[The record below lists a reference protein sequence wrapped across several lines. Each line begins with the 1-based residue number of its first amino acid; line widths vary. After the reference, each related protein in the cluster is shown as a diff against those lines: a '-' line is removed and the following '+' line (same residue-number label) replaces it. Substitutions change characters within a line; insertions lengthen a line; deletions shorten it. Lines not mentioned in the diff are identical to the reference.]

1 VRTFLV
7 GIRLRP
13 INVLWRIA
21 AVAAALCFAA
31 RLAPYLLPIRA
42 PDVDATTPAVDFSDR
57 NGLPL
62 GTILS
67 RDQEHTAFVPLAQVS
82 PDFLHAIVAAED
94 GRFYRHGPVDAAAAA
109 RATWQMIRER
119 RVVSGASTIAMQ
131 LARMI
136 SPGHEGIGGKA
147 LEVWGAWR
155 IAAGMNRDQIL
166 EAYVNRLPM
175 GGNVYGV
182 EAAARTYFGIPASKL
197 DLAQASLLA
206 ALPNDPT
213 GLNPYTNMPA
223 LRNRQQYVVER
234 MLADGVITQSQGRA
248 VRDESLTLQ
257 PRGQGIVAGAH
268 FLFSTAAALTPGTTR
283 ARTTL
288 DRPLQEFVETQ
299 VRQTVAGLAGHNV
312 SQAAALVVDNRTGDV
327 LAYAGSADYFDDR
340 ALGRNDGV
348 QSLRQP
354 GSTLKPF
361 LYQDALES
369 HVIRPNTILQDT
381 QAFYAIPGGQ
391 LYSPSDYSGGFLGP
405 VRVRVA
411 LADSLNV
418 PAVRVLALT
427 GVGPFLDRLH
437 ALGFAHLNKPAGY
450 YGLGLTL
457 GSGEVSLWELTHA
470 YLTAARSGD
479 DIPLRILLPSGPRAS
494 KENRTAGA
502 GRQIGD
508 PTAWQLVTDMLA
520 DPHARA
526 ASFGVDSMLSPPFPA
541 AVKTGTS
548 SDYRDTWTVGYTAD
562 YTVGVWAGNFDG
574 RPMRQVSGVV
584 GAAPL
589 WNRIM
594 LHLHEQRDPA
604 PFAAPSGLVRKPIC
618 ATTGAL
624 PGPRCPVVVWEY
636 LYPQDLAG
644 YYRAAETAT
653 IAAPHGSTA
662 AGQVPAPPRVR
673 IVYPRDGD
681 EFLLHATSA
690 GVEIGSAQAIEL
702 QTAGLPNAVVR
713 WRVNGRPIA
722 SLTASGAR
730 AVWQLRDGS
739 WTIEATDGKAV
750 DRIRIGVRRA
760 VVQPLPTGFSTAPPA
775 AISAPPSPAH
785 VMPRGAPS

>member
-7 GIRLRP
+7 GLTSRP
-13 INVLWRIA
+13 LSPLWR
-21 AVAAALCFAA
+21 AVAAAVFACIA
-31 RLAPYLLPIRA
+31 IRLSAYLAPIRA
-42 PDVDATTPAVDFSDR
+42 ADLHATSAAIDFSDR

-62 GTILS
+62 GTLLS
-67 RDQEHTAFVPLAQVS
+67 RDQEHTAFVSLAQVS
-82 PDFLHAIVAAED
+82 PYFLHAIIAAED
-94 GRFYRHGPVDAAAAA
+94 GRYYHHGPVDAAAVA
-109 RATWQMIRER
+109 RATWQMIETR
-119 RVVSGASTIAMQ
+119 RVVSGASTIPMQ
-131 LARMI
+131 LARMLSAGHIGI
-136 SPGHEGIGGKA
+136 SGKL

-155 IAAGMNRDQIL
+155 IAAGMDREQIL

-175 GGNVYGV
+175 GGNIYGV
-182 EAAARTYFGIPASKL
+182 EAASRTYFGIPAAKL

-213 GLNPYTNMPA
+213 GLNPYGHLSA
-223 LRNRQQYVVER
+223 LRSRQRYVLAR
-234 MLADGVITQSQGRA
+234 MVADGYITTAQENTAG
-248 VRDESLTLQ
+248 DESVALQ
-257 PRGQGIVAGAH
+257 PRDEGIVAGAH
-268 FLFSTAAALTPGTTR
+268 FLFYTAGTLPPGTTR

-299 VRQTVAGLAGHNV
+299 IRQTLAGLAGHDV
-312 SQAAALVVDNRTGDV
+312 SQAAVLVVDNRTGDV
-327 LAYAGSADYFDDR
+327 LAYAGSADYFDDL

-381 QAFYAIPGGQ
+381 QAYYAIPGGQ
-391 LYSPSDYSGGFLGP
+391 LYSPSDYSETYLGP

-418 PAVRVLALT
+418 PAVRVLSLT
-427 GVGPFLDRLH
+427 GVGTFLDRLR
-437 ALGFAHLNKPAGY
+437 ALGFVHLDKPAEF

-479 DIPLRILLPSGPRAS
+479 EIPLRVLLAGAGDAS
-494 KENRTAGA
+494 PHGSAVAA

-508 PTAWQLVTDMLA
+508 PAAWQLITDMLA

-526 ASFGVDSMLSPPFPA
+526 ASFGVDSMLAPPFPA

-548 SDYRDTWTVGYTAD
+548 SDYRDTWTVGYTTD

-574 RPMRQVSGVV
+574 RPMRRVSGVV

-594 LHLHEQRDPA
+594 LHLHESRDPA
-604 PFAAPSGLVRKPIC
+604 PFALPATLVREPIC
-618 ATTGAL
+618 ATTGNV
-624 PGPRCPVVVWEY
+624 PGPNCPAVVSEY
-636 LYPQDLAG
+636 LYPQDLTG
-644 YYRAAETAT
+644 YFRTAMPPARSIGTAAT
-653 IAAPHGSTA
+653 IASKPVAMHI
-662 AGQVPAPPRVR
+662 PRVR
-673 IVYPRDGD
+673 IVFPREGD
-681 EFLLHATSA
+681 EFVLHATNA
-690 GVEIGSAQAIEL
+690 GVEIGDAQALEL
-702 QTAGLPNAVVR
+702 QAAAAPNSYVR
-713 WRVNGRPIA
+713 WRVNGKPIA
-722 SLTASGAR
+722 ALTANGLR
-730 AVWQLRDGS
+730 AIWKLRDGA
-739 WTIEATDGKAV
+739 WTVEASDGSAADQV
-750 DRIRIGVRRA
+750 HIYVRRTVA
-760 VVQPLPTGFSTAPPA
+760 QPLPTGFSLPGRST
-775 AISAPPSPAH
+775 
-785 VMPRGAPS
+785 

>member
-1 VRTFLV
+1 MRTFLV
-7 GIRLRP
+7 GFTSP
-13 INVLWRIA
+13 SVNPFWRVI
-21 AVAAALCFAA
+21 VGALVVCVGI
-31 RLAPYLLPIRA
+31 RLAPYLSPIRVA
-42 PDVDATTPAVDFSDR
+42 GVETASPAVDFSDR

-62 GTILS
+62 GTLLS
-67 RDQEHTAFVPLAQVS
+67 RDQEHTAFVPLAQVA

-109 RATWQMIRER
+109 RATWQMVSARK
-119 RVVSGASTIAMQ
+119 VVSGASTITMQ
-131 LARMI
+131 LARMF
-136 SPGHEGIGGKA
+136 SPGHEGVAGKA
-147 LEVWGAWR
+147 LEIWGAWR

-182 EAAARTYFGIPASKL
+182 EAAARTYFGISAAKL

-206 ALPNDPT
+206 ALPNDPS
-213 GLNPYTNMPA
+213 GLNPYISLSA
-223 LRNRQQYVVER
+223 LRARQQYVLGR
-234 MLADGVITQSQGRA
+234 MVADGYITPAQANGA
-248 VRDESLTLQ
+248 RDESVTLQ
-257 PRGQGIVAGAH
+257 PRNQGIIAGAH
-268 FLFSTAAALTPGTTR
+268 FLFYTAATLARSATR

-299 VRQTVAGLAGHNV
+299 IHQTLAGLAANDV
-312 SQAAALVVDNRTGDV
+312 RQAAALVVDNRTGDV

-361 LYQDALES
+361 LYQDALENRII
-369 HVIRPNTILQDT
+369 HPNTILEDT

-391 LYSPSDYSGGFLGP
+391 LYSPNDYSDAFLGP

-418 PAVRVLALT
+418 PAVRVLSLT
-427 GVGPFLDRLH
+427 GVQTFLDRLH
-437 ALGFAHLNKPAGY
+437 ALGFAHLDKPAEY

-470 YLTAARSGD
+470 YLTAARAGD
-479 DIPLRILLPSGPRAS
+479 AIPLRVILPSAA
-494 KENRTAGA
+494 TATGVPPAIA
-502 GRQIGD
+502 GSQIGD
-508 PTAWQLVTDMLA
+508 PAAWQLVTDMIA

-526 ASFGVDSMLSPPFPA
+526 ASFGVDSMLAPPFPA

-548 SDYRDTWTVGYTAD
+548 SDYRDTWTVGYTTD

-574 RPMRQVSGVV
+574 RPMRRVSGVA

-594 LHLHEQRDPA
+594 LHLHERRDPA
-604 PFAAPSGLVRKPIC
+604 PFAIPSALVRKPIC
-618 ATTGAL
+618 ATTGTIPA
-624 PGPRCPVVVWEY
+624 RACPAIVWEY
-636 LYPQDLAG
+636 LYPQELAG
-644 YYRAAETAT
+644 YYRSPESSTLAAAS
-653 IAAPHGSTA
+653 APAA
-662 AGQVPAPPRVR
+662 AGARRSAARVR

-681 EFLLHATSA
+681 EFVLHATGA
-690 GVEIGSAQAIEL
+690 GVEIGNAQALEL
-702 QTAGLPNAVVR
+702 QVVAAPNAAVK
-713 WRVNGRPIA
+713 WRVNGKPIA
-722 SLTASGAR
+722 ALTANGAR
-730 AVWQLRDGS
+730 AVWPLQPGESTVEASDG
-739 WTIEATDGKAV
+739 EDV
-750 DRIRIGVRRA
+750 DRIRIDVRRTI
-760 VVQPLPTGFSTAPPA
+760 VQPLPTGFSTAPPA
-775 AISAPPSPAH
+775 PI
-785 VMPRGAPS
+785 